1 MTAVRSI
8 LSWFR
13 ESGTAEDR
21 LFQRM
26 DVIRGHRI
34 DWSDPTVS
42 VFARRKAQGGSR
54 KATAFAH

>member
-1 MTAVRSI
+1 MTAVYSL

-13 ESGTAEDR
+13 ETGATEDR
-21 LFQRM
+21 LLQRM

-42 VFARRKAQGGSR
+42 VFARRKAQGGWR
-54 KATAFAH
+54 KATALTN